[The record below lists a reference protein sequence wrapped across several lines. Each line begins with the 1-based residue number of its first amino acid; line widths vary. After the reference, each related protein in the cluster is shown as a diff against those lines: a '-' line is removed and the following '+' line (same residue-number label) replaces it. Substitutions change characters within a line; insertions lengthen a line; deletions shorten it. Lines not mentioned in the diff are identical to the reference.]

1 MQSQPWVQAL
11 ALGNANVKCKGYFTF
26 QASKC
31 IASGN
36 AIAKYCKFFFLK
48 LIFYCDGDWEKE
60 RINDGDWEKYYF
72 IV

>member
-1 MQSQPWVQAL
+1 M
-11 ALGNANVKCKGYFTF
+11 TF
-26 QASKC
+26 QVPKY

-36 AIAKYCKFFFLK
+36 AIAKKELGTVAQFLKKK

-60 RINDGDWEKYYF
+60 RINDGDWGKYYF